1 MSEIRKEQTPDLF
14 VPSIDRT
21 KCEGGYH
28 HACADA
34 KCPCVPACP
43 YGVLEIRPL
52 TAADRRLLSLGERFR
67 AWVHRNRQAY
77 VVKADACTAYA
88 RCVQVG
94 CDGEWKQTQHPHDL
108 AGNYEKCLREGLR
121 KSKTATARGA
131 LPKLGR
137 DGETPPSRTE
147 KHRSR
152 GLRGAV

>member
-1 MSEIRKEQTPDLF
+1 MAVIFGSPREKTATPGEKAVLKMFRSLDDDCIVHAQPELCGGVADF
-14 VPSIDRT
+14 VVILPSI
-21 KCEGGYH
+21 
-28 HACADA
+28 
-34 KCPCVPACP
+34 
-43 YGVLEIRPL
+43 GVFVAE
-52 TAADRRLLSLGERFR
+52 
-67 AWVHRNRQAY
+67 
-77 VVKADACTAYA
+77 VKDWDACSIRAES
-88 RCVQVG
+88 G
-94 CDGEWKQTQHPHDL
+94 KIFLSCDGEWKQTQHPHDL